1 MKTKILGLLVVCGL
15 SLLSCQKEEEN
26 TTAFGDDAKV
36 HASIDLI
43 SDDISKI
50 IDDQY
55 QAQEASGGRYPYTSY
70 LPDCADPSI
79 SVENGI
85 WTRTIDFGTTGCQL
99 INGNVL
105 RGKIIV
111 SGSTNFNLSPYIINY
126 SFDNFFHND
135 KLIGGNRTASRT
147 YQSTPAL
154 STPHP
159 VVDVEINLTIT
170 YPNGNIYIRTGNRK
184 RECIEGY
191 NTPEILNDNVYSITG
206 VWSTTFPNGIQ
217 TTTITTPLIVKLN
230 CRNIVSGEMN
240 FVRNN
245 STANLNFGNGSCD
258 NIAVY
263 TINGNSYTISLG
275 NP

>member
-26 TTAFGDDAKV
+26 TTAFGDDAKIN
-36 HASIDLI
+36 ASIDLI

-70 LPDCADPSI
+70 LPDCADLSI

-170 YPNGNIYIRTGNRK
+170 YPNGNIYTRTGNRK

-191 NTPEILNDNVYSITG
+191 NTAEILNDNVYSITG